1 MSDMYFDKIKDLI
14 KSELKIH
21 IDQYKDSY
29 IARRVSVRM
38 RLTKCKD
45 YREYL
50 ELLKKTPEEYEKLEN
65 TLTVNVTEFWRDITV
80 YREIK
85 KIFEE
90 KVKDSR
96 VKSIKIWS
104 AGCSS
109 GEEPYGLAIILKE
122 LCEQYSRKFLRITI
136 NATDLDKE
144 IIKRAQ
150 QGIYIDKQ
158 FKNMDEDT
166 INKYFTKI
174 DRNHY
179 QISSDIKRM
188 VTFKNHDLIKEPPI
202 YEMDFILCRNVIIYF
217 GKEIQ
222 EILFH
227 KYYEGLSDG
236 GYLILGRTEML
247 HGEPR
252 EMFIPHNHR
261 ERIYQ
266 KILGKNKRMSQDN
279 AQNSS
284 ASVRNTRDTVKS
296 ISTNT
301 PSRLRSSEL
310 KSSLKSTANTRNT
323 MSSLRSSNS
332 GSNKSSSIGT
342 SISKNNGE
350 RTSKLNS
357 SVKSTN
363 RLASKSI
370 SKSISKST
378 EKPAS
383 RLSKNEVKSDR
394 EERTRRTLTSS
405 TTSSSRLVKKDTRD
419 SRDIKNNKDR
429 LTSRTEVKRT
439 GLSSRTSE
447 STSSRTLREKT
458 RLTTRESTDKDK
470 EKRESSRLRY
480 SKDKTEDKSNSKSIN
495 KPKTVRPSSS
505 SLSSSSSST
514 KRGQDSSKGSSKD
527 LKDIRKSLQSL
538 RNSKK

>member
-1 MSDMYFDKIKDLI
+1 MSDIYFDKIKDLI

-38 RLTKCKD
+38 RLTKCKG

-144 IIKRAQ
+144 IVRKAR

-179 QISSDIKRM
+179 QISSDIKKM

-222 EILFH
+222 EILFN

-266 KILGKNKRMSQDN
+266 KIVGKNKRMG
-279 AQNSS
+279 QNSTES
-284 ASVRNTRDTVKS
+284 SSVSVKNNQD
-296 ISTNT
+296 IVKNTNT
-301 PSRLRSSEL
+301 QSRLKSSEV
-310 KSSLKSTANTRNT
+310 KSSLKSTANTRST
-323 MSSLRSSNS
+323 RSTRSSVDNS
-332 GSNKSSSIGT
+332 SNIRSN
-342 SISKNNGE
+342 SKNNNE
-350 RTSKLNS
+350 
-357 SVKSTN
+357 STN
-363 RLASKSI
+363 RLNSSAKTTNRLTSKT
-370 SKSISKST
+370 KST
-378 EKPAS
+378 IKSTDKPVS
-383 RLSKNEVKSDR
+383 RLSRYSSKNEVKSDK
-394 EERTRRTLTSS
+394 EERTKRTLTSS
-405 TTSSSRLVKKDTRD
+405 TTSSSRLIKKDTKDNDRT
-419 SRDIKNNKDR
+419 NKDR
-429 LTSRTEVKRT
+429 LKSRTEVKRT
-439 GLSSRTSE
+439 GISSKTSE
-447 STSSRTLREKT
+447 SESSRTLREKT
-458 RLTTRESTDKDK
+458 RLTTRENINKDK
-470 EKRESSRLRY
+470 EKRES
-480 SKDKTEDKSNSKSIN
+480 
-495 KPKTVRPSSS
+495 KTVKKSS
-505 SLSSSSSST
+505 SLLST
-514 KRGQDSSKGSSKD
+514 KKKEQDSPKD
-527 LKDIRKSLQSL
+527 LKEIRKSLQSL

>member
-1 MSDMYFDKIKDLI
+1 MSDIYFDKIKDLI

-38 RLTKCKD
+38 RLTKCKG

-144 IIKRAQ
+144 IVRKAR

-179 QISSDIKRM
+179 QISSDIKKM

-222 EILFH
+222 EILFN

-266 KILGKNKRMSQDN
+266 KIVGKNKRMG
-279 AQNSS
+279 QNSTES
-284 ASVRNTRDTVKS
+284 SSVSVKNNQD
-296 ISTNT
+296 IVKNTNT
-301 PSRLRSSEL
+301 QSRLKSSEV
-310 KSSLKSTANTRNT
+310 KSSLKSTANTRST
-323 MSSLRSSNS
+323 RSTRSSVDNS
-332 GSNKSSSIGT
+332 SNIRSNIRSN
-342 SISKNNGE
+342 SKNNNE
-350 RTSKLNS
+350 
-357 SVKSTN
+357 STN
-363 RLASKSI
+363 RLNSSAKTTNRLTSKT
-370 SKSISKST
+370 KST
-378 EKPAS
+378 IKSTDKPVS
-383 RLSKNEVKSDR
+383 RLSRYSSKNEVKSDK
-394 EERTRRTLTSS
+394 EERTKRTLTSS
-405 TTSSSRLVKKDTRD
+405 TTSSSRLIKKDTKDNDRT
-419 SRDIKNNKDR
+419 NKDR
-429 LTSRTEVKRT
+429 LKSRTEVKRT
-439 GLSSRTSE
+439 GISSKTSE
-447 STSSRTLREKT
+447 SESSRTLREKT
-458 RLTTRESTDKDK
+458 RLTTRENINKDK
-470 EKRESSRLRY
+470 EKRES
-480 SKDKTEDKSNSKSIN
+480 
-495 KPKTVRPSSS
+495 KTVKKSS
-505 SLSSSSSST
+505 SLLST
-514 KRGQDSSKGSSKD
+514 KKKEQDSPKD
-527 LKDIRKSLQSL
+527 LKEIRKSLQSL